1 VDRDT
6 FVARNGRDWNRLEE
20 LSRKGRLSA
29 DETDELV
36 RLYLRASSHLATAGR
51 RYRDVN
57 LLLYLNGVVARA
69 NSVVYGTRVRSSR
82 RIMHA
87 VTHTFPAAV
96 WHARRAILVSTAV
109 FMVAFALAAVWIATT
124 PAAADVA
131 IPPHL
136 RDAYLEQDFANYYS
150 SQPAAQFAAL
160 VFTNNARI
168 GILAFGAG
176 MLFGVP
182 TLLVLAYN
190 GLNVGVAAGIFHAA
204 GRAPLFWGLILP
216 HGLLELT
223 AIFVAG
229 GSGLRLGWTLI
240 SPGDRTRSQ
249 ALTDEGRRAVVI
261 VLGLILVFLLAGL
274 IEAFVTPSGLPT
286 WARVGTGVLVEV
298 AFVAYIVG
306 YGRSAAARG
315 YTGAL
320 GESRRAP
327 SIVTAD
333 RGPSS

>member
-1 VDRDT
+1 MDRDT
-6 FVARNGRDWNRLEE
+6 FVARNGRDWDRLDV
-20 LSRKGRLSA
+20 LSRQHALSA

-36 RLYLRASSHLATAGR
+36 RLYLRASSHLATARR

-57 LLLYLNGVVARA
+57 LLLYLNGVVTRA
-69 NSVVYGTRVRSSR
+69 NAVVYGTRARSSR
-82 RIMHA
+82 RVLHA
-87 VTHTFPAAV
+87 VTHTFPAAM
-96 WHARRAILVSTAV
+96 WHARKAILVSTAV
-109 FMVAFALAAVWIATT
+109 FLVAFALAAVWIATT

-131 IPPHL
+131 IPPHV
-136 RDAYLEQDFANYYS
+136 RDAYLEEDFANYYS
-150 SQPAAQFAAL
+150 SQPAAQFATL
-160 VFTNNARI
+160 VFTNNARV

-176 MLFGVP
+176 ILFAVP

-249 ALTDEGRRAVVI
+249 ALTDEARRAVVI
-261 VLGLILVFLLAGL
+261 VLGLVFVFLVAGL

-286 WARVGTGVLVEV
+286 WARVGTGILVEV
-298 AFVAYIVG
+298 AFLSYLVG
-306 YGRSAAARG
+306 FGRAAAQRG

-320 GESRRAP
+320 GESRRTP
-327 SIVTAD
+327 GMLTGV
-333 RGPSS
+333 REPSS